1 MGDTE
6 QNNCDLLIA
15 GGTIIDGTGSPGR
28 RADAAVTGDGIAA
41 IGDLADWRAGERI
54 DASGLVVSPGFIDV
68 HTHDDRAVLSGP
80 DMTPKVSQ
88 GVTTV
93 VTGNCGVSL
102 APFVGTPPPP
112 LNLLGGPEWYRFP
125 TFAGYR
131 AAVEDEPAAVNQAM
145 LVGHTSLRA
154 QVMDDLGRPATAR
167 EGAAMRDLLEEA
179 MEAGAIGL
187 STGLAYKPARASSTD
202 EVAALAEGLAAHDG
216 LYTSH
221 MRDEGDAILEAMD
234 ETFEIGRR
242 ARVAAVIS
250 HFKCCGRKNWGRSKE
265 TVARLRA
272 AQNDQKVEADVYPYT
287 ASSTVLEAESI
298 AQSERVTVTWS
309 DSHPEVAGRDLHEI
323 AAEWDMGLVEAAAKL
338 QPAGAVYHQMDE
350 ADLMHILARGG
361 AMIGSD
367 GLPHDKHPHPRL
379 WGTFPR
385 VLGRYARAKG
395 LFSMEEAVH
404 RMTGLPAAVFGLEG
418 RGAVAPGAHADLV
431 IFDAENVED
440 RATFDDPKQP
450 AAGIERVIVN
460 GKTVW
465 HEGAWSGARPGRV
478 LRRKASA

>member
-1 MGDTE
+1 MDGSE
-6 QNNCDLLIA
+6 QRACDLLIT
-15 GGTIIDGTGSPGR
+15 GGTVIDGSGSPGR
-28 RADAAVTGDGIAA
+28 AADVAVTGDSIAA
-41 IGDLADWRAGERI
+41 IGDLSDWRAVERI
-54 DASGLVVSPGFIDV
+54 DASGLTLSPGFIDV

-112 LNLLGGPEWYRFP
+112 MNLLGGEEWYRFP

-131 AAVEDEPAAVNQAM
+131 AAVEAEPAAVNQAM

-154 QVMDDLGRPATAR
+154 QVMDDLDRPATAR

-179 MEAGAIGL
+179 LEAGAIGL
-187 STGLAYKPARASSTD
+187 STGLAYKPALASSTD
-202 EVAALAEGLAAHDG
+202 EVAAVAEGLAAHGG
-216 LYTSH
+216 LYTTH

-234 ETFEIGRR
+234 EAFEVGRR

-250 HFKCCGRKNWGRSKE
+250 HFKCCGRNNWGRAKE
-265 TVARLRA
+265 AVAHLRA
-272 AQNDQKVEADVYPYT
+272 AQEGQKVEADVYPYT
-287 ASSTVLEAESI
+287 ASSTVLEAKSI

-309 DSHPEVAGRDLHEI
+309 DSHPDMSGRDLHEI
-323 AAEWDMGLVEAAAKL
+323 AADWGMGLTEAAAKL

-350 ADLMHILARGG
+350 ADLMHILAAGG

-385 VLGRYARAKG
+385 VLGRYARSKG

-418 RGAVAPGAHADLV
+418 RGTVAAGAQADLV

-450 AAGIERVIVN
+450 AAGIDRVIVN

-465 HEGAWSGARPGRV
+465 QEGAWSGARSGRV
-478 LRRKASA
+478 LQRKVSP